1 MPAGLATP
9 NMSALAPF
17 SVSMRSLSSV
27 GTVMTPTV
35 GKAAVQAIVREEVQL
50 DAAMFTESFAVPF
63 EFAGDTPATP

>member
-35 GKAAVQAIVREEVQL
+35 GRP
-50 DAAMFTESFAVPF
+50 PF
-63 EFAGDTPATP
+63 NR